1 MDRLFRICPQLLK
14 YHQYAKHIDFFLYV
28 LFLQNL
34 ELVKVDDM
42 SDIIIRQGHWGEKYW
57 RIKCFMSSYVFL
69 FCTPPPF
76 NVYISCLSA
85 GFHRFQR
92 NVIRLDGMS
101 QFGKGVSVFIV
112 LWYCWA
118 ISIFAH
124 FYFVCP
130 FDIAALIWNI
140 INQNSLN
147 SNSGVFFFHI
157 IFLLKSL
164 FGGILFTLTWVIFS

>member
-1 MDRLFRICPQLLK
+1 MPNILIFFCMFCFCRIWSWWRLMTCQTSSSGKAI
-14 YHQYAKHIDFFLYV
+14 
-28 LFLQNL
+28 
-34 ELVKVDDM
+34 E
-42 SDIIIRQGHWGEKYW
+42 EKS
-57 RIKCFMSSYVFL
+57 IGVSNVYVFL
-69 FCTPPPF
+69 FCTTPPF